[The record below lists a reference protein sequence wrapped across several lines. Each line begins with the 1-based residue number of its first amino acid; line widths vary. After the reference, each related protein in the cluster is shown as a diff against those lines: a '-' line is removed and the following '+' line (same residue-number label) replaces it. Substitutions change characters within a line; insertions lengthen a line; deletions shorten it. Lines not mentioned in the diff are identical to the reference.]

1 MDVKVLQVFVAIVD
15 TGSMS
20 QAAARLDM
28 TRSNVS
34 RRIKQLEKD
43 LRVQLLRRTTRKVE
57 PTQVGWSF
65 YEHADRITREMAA
78 LESTVEDMGK
88 TLKGHIRV
96 SVPIGL
102 GQMVLGDMLLEF
114 CDAHPGV
121 TLQLTF
127 SNRVQDLVSEDID
140 VAIRVV
146 PAPPE
151 RYVSRELARLDWV
164 VCASPRYIAAKGAP
178 YHHKELPEHDFLA
191 LPAGSHRVF
200 LNLVRDRHQYAI
212 ELEPKLQCVDM
223 QFLKRGA
230 IAGHGI
236 AILPYYLVRE
246 EMKSGAL
253 RRVLPDYDADPDVWG
268 RRLCLLTAPNLY
280 PTRAVRVLT
289 DYLQSQFAKGGA
301 AEALMRSV
309 ARSGAPS
316 G

>member
-1 MDVKVLQVFVAIVD
+1 MDLKVLQVFVAIVD
-15 TGSMS
+15 SGSMS
-20 QAAARLDM
+20 HAATQLNM

-34 RRIKQLEKD
+34 RRVKQLEKD
-43 LRVQLLRRTTRKVE
+43 MRVQLLRRTTRKVE

-65 YEHADRITREMAA
+65 YEHADRIIREMSA
-78 LESTVEDMGK
+78 LESTVEDMGR
-88 TLKGHIRV
+88 TLRGHIRV

-102 GQMVLGDMLLEF
+102 GQMILGDMLLQF
-114 CDAHPGV
+114 CDLHPGV

-127 SNRVQDLVSEDID
+127 SNRVQDLVSEEID

-146 PAPPE
+146 TAPPE

-164 VCASPRYIAAKGAP
+164 ICAAP
-178 YHHKELPEHDFLA
+178 SYLEGRGIPEHHEDLSVHDFLA
-191 LPAGSHRVF
+191 LPAGSHRAF
-200 LNLVRDRHQYAI
+200 LNLVREDQRHSI

-236 AILPYYLVRE
+236 AVLPYYLVR
-246 EMKSGAL
+246 SAL
-253 RRVLPDYDADPDVWG
+253 SKGELQQVLPAYDVDSRIWG

-289 DYLQSQFAKGGA
+289 DYLQNQFEAGGA
-301 AEALMRSV
+301 ADVLMGPSRS
-309 ARSGAPS
+309 SS
-316 G
+316 